1 LFFSPDPADLPLF
14 YCAHPQ
20 LLSMDRIDRLQQAIL
35 QFRHERDWEQFHSP
49 RDLAMS
55 LNVEAGELL
64 DLFLWQRDPQQERPE
79 DLRDELADVLYSA
92 LLLAA
97 DLGLDV
103 EEIVMAKLAK
113 NAEKYPVGQARG
125 NNRKYDPKE
134 E

>member
-1 LFFSPDPADLPLF
+1 
-14 YCAHPQ
+14 
-20 LLSMDRIDRLQQAIL
+20 MDRIDRLQQAIL